1 MASVELQGRFR
12 RHLISGALHCCLLL
26 LLASGARAEGPE
38 SGATQDTEAALRSA
52 ERGTVRII
60 AIFLDDAGEIVDVS
74 SGSGFVVSSGYVVTN
89 AHVVAT
95 EEADASEVFVIPDR
109 GSGGQGVRAEILGGS
124 RATDLA
130 LLMAPKLIAPAVPV
144 TRALPGKN
152 TTVHALG
159 YPGVT
164 DDIRRVDIADILRPS
179 APYVT
184 GGSIALF
191 SDTAPGGKPF
201 PTIFHTAAIN
211 RGNSGGPLIDA
222 CGRVIGV
229 NSWTASARVDE
240 DGVEVPVGQG
250 IASRIGT
257 LIPLLNRFGVSPS
270 IDDTDCVVRPPV
282 DPELEARVAAAEQAL
297 AQEKAA
303 RAVEAA
309 ARTSAQ
315 ADRVRLAQSIAGAA
329 LLGAIASFA
338 GLALAV
344 RRKVPT
350 AYRVTAMVA
359 GCALTL
365 VTVGGYMF
373 GSQTG
378 TAGVGP
384 TVVPR
389 NEQADTTPL
398 TEQGDPLPNVAAADA
413 AATAV
418 EPDQAGPSFDCKR
431 ARSFAEKTICG
442 DTRLATRDAK
452 LALLYDRAVSGPFGA
467 AVKASSLSSWR
478 QREACLDVDCVV
490 AWYDRREAKLSRAV
504 QGLD

>member
-1 MASVELQGRFR
+1 MGGIGLRRKLR
-12 RHLISGALHCCLLL
+12 RHLTAGALRCCLLL
-26 LLASGARAEGPE
+26 LMASGARAESPK
-38 SGATQDTEAALRSA
+38 SVATQDTEAALRSA
-52 ERGTVRII
+52 ERSTVRII
-60 AIFLDDAGEIVDVS
+60 ALFRDDAGEIVDVS
-74 SGSGFVVSSGYVVTN
+74 SGSGFVVSAGYVVTN

-95 EEADASEVFVIPDR
+95 EDADASEVFVIPDR

-130 LLMAPKLIAPAVPV
+130 LLMAPKLIAPAVPI

-159 YPGVT
+159 YPSVT
-164 DDIRRVDIADILRPS
+164 DGIRRVDIADILRPS

-222 CGRVIGV
+222 CGRVVGV

-257 LIPLLNRFGVSPS
+257 VIPLLNRFGVSPS
-270 IDDTDCVVRPPV
+270 IDDADCVVRPPI
-282 DPELEARVAAAEQAL
+282 DPELEARVAAAERAL
-297 AQEKAA
+297 AREKAA
-303 RAVEAA
+303 RAAESA
-309 ARTSAQ
+309 AQ
-315 ADRVRLAQSIAGAA
+315 ASARSERVRLAQSIAVAT
-329 LLGAIASFA
+329 LLGAVVSLA

-344 RRKVPT
+344 RRRVAT

-359 GCALTL
+359 AGVLTL
-365 VTVGGYMF
+365 VAVVGYMF
-373 GSQTG
+373 GSQPEAAGGQQAVTLG
-378 TAGVGP
+378 DEQPDTAP
-384 TVVPR
+384 AT
-389 NEQADTTPL
+389 D
-398 TEQGDPLPNVAAADA
+398 QGKLSPNVAAADA
-413 AATAV
+413 AAAV
-418 EPDQAGPSFDCKR
+418 AADPTGPSVDCER
-431 ARSFAEKTICG
+431 ARSFAEKSVC
-442 DTRLATRDAK
+442 DDPRLAARDAK
-452 LALLYDRAVSGPFGA
+452 LALLYDRAVSGPSGA
-467 AVKASSLSSWR
+467 AVKAGSLASSR
-478 QREACLDVDCVV
+478 QREACLDLDCIV
-490 AWYDRREAKLSRAV
+490 AWYDRREAELSRYV